1 LTQWFLQPG
10 FDTLL
15 KLLEQKKFYYHV
27 IAGEELSKDKK
38 DTFLQGGGNSNEKL
52 QSEINATL
60 AAETQ
65 LLIDALTEILGE
77 DELFEIELT

>member
-1 LTQWFLQPG
+1 MTQWFLQPG

-15 KLLEQKKFYYHV
+15 KLLEQKKFYYQLV
-27 IAGEELSKDKK
+27 AGEELSKDKK
-38 DTFLQGGGNSNEKL
+38 DTFLHGGGNSNEML